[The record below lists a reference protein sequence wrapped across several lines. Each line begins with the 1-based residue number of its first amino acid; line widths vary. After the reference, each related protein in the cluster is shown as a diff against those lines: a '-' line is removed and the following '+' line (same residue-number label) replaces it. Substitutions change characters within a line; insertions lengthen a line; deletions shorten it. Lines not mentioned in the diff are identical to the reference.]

1 MPKSDL
7 TYRTNTD
14 EADTKTN
21 DTSDVIENITQK
33 VKSAPREEGQD
44 VRDYIQK
51 QGTHTG
57 LIGAVVG
64 TIMAAASFVS
74 ELAGTIVRN
83 LLWSQQMQDAIAN
96 RLNRESPRKTSTVV
110 DKEKTSK
117 EETTI
122 EKETPQVNI
131 KNLMKQYDINGRK
144 FGDSVFLQNGEDNS
158 TISPD
163 DCKDVG
169 ELEKAIAAVYGHNMQ
184 TSIKASLISAAVT
197 LPGEQ
202 EGKSLV
208 HEIQTK
214 RGIVDMEIR
223 KIDKNNISISINGND
238 VIKKIPEAILK
249 SPNAFQAVDGKKS
262 IVDYI
267 GSKINEELSR
277 SHQISKDL
285 TLTISK
291 NNTISIK
298 DQQGEIYKGSAD
310 MQAFEQIFAKHPL
323 EGISPKVAAAALT
336 CTLSPESFAK
346 EYEQKSIF
354 DDKTY
359 QETSVHIGVS
369 QDKVTLYKP
378 SLVEMDRDVGDLVK
392 ESSQNRSIKKIIKD
406 LSVSKDDAKVIKS
419 LQENETVVVSSNG
432 VPSFV
437 MSGGEGELYLY
448 QPEKMPEIIKKCEIE
463 PYLAEHTDRLT
474 VLVEKEDKRV
484 QTAYMEENG
493 KVAYA
498 PAFVEMGYQMDPSV
512 MIESL
517 TPDSITPDNFRSF
530 AHDLSE
536 LYQSA
541 DMNNAEKTVDIPFNQ
556 EKESFHYVNEY
567 DEKNVERNKNV
578 DEESQDIDEQEEE
591 LPFPEDN
598 SHEDEKGEKE
608 DDADREEEQEED
620 YVLPFDDGEIE
631 L

>member
-64 TIMAAASFVS
+64 TIMAVASFVS

-117 EETTI
+117 EETKI

-163 DCKDVG
+163 DCKDVA
-169 ELEKAIAAVYGHNMQ
+169 ELEKAISAVYGHNMQ

-285 TLTISK
+285 TLTITK
-291 NNTISIK
+291 DNTISIK
-298 DQQGEIYKGSAD
+298 NQQGEIYKGSAD
-310 MQAFEQIFAKHPL
+310 MQAFEQIFANHPL

-498 PAFVEMGYQMDPSV
+498 PAFVEMGYQMGPSV

>member
-117 EETTI
+117 EETKI

-214 RGIVDMEIR
+214 RGIVDMEY
-223 KIDKNNISISINGND
+223 
-238 VIKKIPEAILK
+238 P
-249 SPNAFQAVDGKKS
+249 
-262 IVDYI
+262 
-267 GSKINEELSR
+267 
-277 SHQISKDL
+277 
-285 TLTISK
+285 
-291 NNTISIK
+291 
-298 DQQGEIYKGSAD
+298 
-310 MQAFEQIFAKHPL
+310 
-323 EGISPKVAAAALT
+323 
-336 CTLSPESFAK
+336 
-346 EYEQKSIF
+346 
-354 DDKTY
+354 
-359 QETSVHIGVS
+359 
-369 QDKVTLYKP
+369 
-378 SLVEMDRDVGDLVK
+378 
-392 ESSQNRSIKKIIKD
+392 
-406 LSVSKDDAKVIKS
+406 
-419 LQENETVVVSSNG
+419 
-432 VPSFV
+432 
-437 MSGGEGELYLY
+437 
-448 QPEKMPEIIKKCEIE
+448 
-463 PYLAEHTDRLT
+463 
-474 VLVEKEDKRV
+474 
-484 QTAYMEENG
+484 
-493 KVAYA
+493 
-498 PAFVEMGYQMDPSV
+498 
-512 MIESL
+512 
-517 TPDSITPDNFRSF
+517 
-530 AHDLSE
+530 
-536 LYQSA
+536 
-541 DMNNAEKTVDIPFNQ
+541 
-556 EKESFHYVNEY
+556 
-567 DEKNVERNKNV
+567 
-578 DEESQDIDEQEEE
+578 
-591 LPFPEDN
+591 
-598 SHEDEKGEKE
+598 
-608 DDADREEEQEED
+608 
-620 YVLPFDDGEIE
+620 
-631 L
+631 